1 MNNNKNLSRYSK
13 EELIELIKIYSKNW
27 LALDG
32 VWFQS
37 VERKLG
43 MDEAMYHDAEAW
55 ERFTV
60 IEAKRIK
67 EFLKLSDYPAIE
79 GLAKA
84 LRLRFYANI
93 NEDKIVIEGNTL
105 TYCAVNCRIQTARKR
120 KGMPFHPCKSVGLIE
135 YSGFA
140 KAIDNRFSCECVSCY
155 PDITDDSCCC
165 KWKFTL
171 NEYGFYGWETALV
184 KPLNNVLT
192 GISTPRDLY
201 DALSGIWSADTCAPN
216 ERQVDS

>member
-1 MNNNKNLSRYSK
+1 MNNYENLSSYTK
-13 EELIELIKIYSKNW
+13 DELIELIEIYSKNW

-37 VERKLG
+37 IERKLG

-55 ERFTV
+55 RRFTV

-67 EFLKLSDYPAIE
+67 NFLKLGDNSGIE

-93 NEDKIVIEGNTL
+93 NEDRIVISDNSL
-105 TYCAVNCRIQTARKR
+105 IYSAVDCRVQTARKR
-120 KGMPFHPCKSVGLIE
+120 KGMPFHPCKSVGIIE
-135 YSGFA
+135 YSEFA
-140 KAIDNRFSCECVSCY
+140 KVIDSRFECECLSCY

-165 KWKFTL
+165 CWKFTL
-171 NEYGFYGWETALV
+171 
-184 KPLNNVLT
+184 
-192 GISTPRDLY
+192 R
-201 DALSGIWSADTCAPN
+201 
-216 ERQVDS
+216 